1 LRSLDPAGDSYATQA
16 NVAFGDGR
24 VEFVAEYI
32 DLDLWR
38 NLGNR
43 ADGNWVRLPALSP

>member
-1 LRSLDPAGDSYATQA
+1 LRSLDPAGDSYATEA

-24 VEFVAEYI
+24 VEFVAEHI
-32 DLDLWR
+32 DLNLWR

-43 ADGNWVRLPALSP
+43 ADGNLVSLPAVSP